1 MALTAQLSPSSATT
15 SAASESFQTL
25 ATLPASAP
33 DPIRENASAS
43 SIGAAAAAAAFE
55 LEPEREQWRN
65 IAREVTASFT
75 ITSVFSCQ
83 DDETLHALYHY
94 TKKYV
99 RFPLL
104 PRVSPEPELTFR
116 SMNVLHPFQT
126 ARESVQNLFC
136 PALTAKRPQPE
147 AKASDLFVILHRMLL
162 TNIQLDEFETILA
175 RLLAKLQLETLEERE

>member
-65 IAREVTASFT
+65 IARDWYGDGLRDQPGNGKLHHH
-75 ITSVFSCQ
+75 IGLLCQ
-83 DDETLHALYHY
+83 DDETLRALYHY
-94 TKKYV
+94 TKRYV

-116 SMNVLHPFQT
+116 SMTVIHAFQN
-126 ARESVQNLFC
+126 ARESVLNLFS
-136 PALTAKRPQPE
+136 PVLTAKHLQPE
-147 AKASDLFVILHRMLL
+147 GKSVRFVCYPDWHPLHQHR
-162 TNIQLDEFETILA
+162 TEQI
-175 RLLAKLQLETLEERE
+175 